1 MEDETLKSYVGTY
14 NDSIL
19 DTVKKTVGIPS
30 DVTDFDQDILIDI
43 NSVLSI
49 LTQIGI
55 GPEEGYVISDH
66 SQTWKDFLGED
77 PNLEMVKSY
86 ICCRVRLI
94 FDPPANSNVT
104 QALEKQCTEF
114 ETRASYVYE
123 LRKLKTSK

>member
-1 MEDETLKSYVGTY
+1 MLYVGTY

-19 DTVKKTVGIPS
+19 DTVKKTIGLAPEIP
-30 DVTDFDQDILIDI
+30 DFDQDIILHT
-43 NSVLSI
+43 NSILSV

-55 GPEEGYVISDH
+55 GPEEGFVISDS

-86 ICCRVRLI
+86 VCNRVRLI
-94 FDPPANSNVT
+94 FDPPTNSNVT

-114 ETRASYVYE
+114 ETRANYVYE
-123 LRKLKTSK
+123 MRKLGHDRA